1 MTTDHDARMMAHLLG
16 LLEPHGIGADRL
28 TIAYEDDLQDYDVL
42 ISGGELSDAQIAA
55 IWEAMHLG
63 GCPRFTDARNTD
75 RWHEALRREGLKI
88 LKAQAAEARLRHPD
102 IPRFDR
108 ATRTLLEFVHAL
120 EIWSGAEPGSTLTV
134 TGDQAVLAQFNGP
147 PPDFA
152 AIQKHLVVK
161 AILADEDIE
170 VLQLIGMDSGA
181 DPEASHQPGTR

>member
-1 MTTDHDARMMAHLLG
+1 MTTEHNARMMAHLLG
-16 LLEPHGIGADRL
+16 LLEPHGIGADQL
-28 TIAYEDDLQDYDVL
+28 VIAYRDDLQDYDVL
-42 ISGGELSDAQIAA
+42 ISGGELSHAQIAA
-55 IWEAMHLG
+55 IWEAMRLG

-75 RWHEALRREGLKI
+75 RWHEALRREGVKI

-108 ATRTLLEFVHAL
+108 ATQTLLEFIHAL

-152 AIQKHLVVK
+152 AIQKHLVVT
-161 AILADEDIE
+161 AILADEDVDII
-170 VLQLIGMDSGA
+170 QLIGEDL
-181 DPEASHQPGTR
+181 DPQ

>member
-42 ISGGELSDAQIAA
+42 ISGGELSDAQIAG
-55 IWEAMHLG
+55 IWEAMRLG
-63 GCPRFTDARNTD
+63 GCPRFTDTRNTD
-75 RWHEALRREGLKI
+75 RWHEALRRDGRRI

-102 IPRFDR
+102 IPRFDP
-108 ATRTLLEFVHAL
+108 ATRTLLEFVQAL

-134 TGDQAVLAQFNGP
+134 TGDQAVLVQFNGT

-152 AIQKHLVVK
+152 AIQKLLVVT

-181 DPEASHQPGTR
+181 DPEASHQHGTR